1 MTVHGTWGRSNHRR
15 EVLLS
20 IALLV
25 TWGVGGGLIVGLALV
40 QVLALLGLHVDTG
53 TGSVLLRAF
62 RP

>member
-1 MTVHGTWGRSNHRR
+1 MTLHGTWGRSSHPR

-25 TWGVGGGLIVGLALV
+25 TWGVGGGLVVGLTLV
-40 QVLALLGLHVDTG
+40 QVLGLLGLPVDTG
-53 TGSVLLRAF
+53 TGCVLLRAF